1 MSDMGKIIS
10 AKSQVTFDPRGK
22 EWRVLVAMQFP
33 HAAILGFPQVFNIN
47 SQLLVTRLWFYHK
60 NLFFFPYVNR
70 QTHGFQWMFSG
81 FQWVLAPSILCDG
94 HGVINALTAQE
105 APKLVGLLLVMGS
118 MDAAI
123 KKMAIFTEIYPLIA
137 SIHVKTPHQTPHIYQ
152 IV

>member
-1 MSDMGKIIS
+1 
-10 AKSQVTFDPRGK
+10 
-22 EWRVLVAMQFP
+22 
-33 HAAILGFPQVFNIN
+33 
-47 SQLLVTRLWFYHK
+47 
-60 NLFFFPYVNR
+60 
-70 QTHGFQWMFSG
+70 MFSG

-137 SIHVKTPHQTPHIYQ
+137 SIHVKTPHQTSHIYQ